1 MPRGSKQ
8 PTRRESG
15 APPSA
20 ESSSG
25 EVAEFLAQV
34 AAAPKAGAPA
44 GGGRLIVA
52 LDATASREPTWDR
65 AAEIQAR
72 MFEEAGKLGG
82 LEVQLAYYRGLR
94 EFRASP
100 WCRDTAA
107 LAREMTGVMCRAG
120 RTQIG
125 RVLRHAR
132 DEARRGRVGA
142 LVFVGDCLEE
152 NADRLCELAGE
163 LGLLGV
169 PAFLFHEGA
178 DTLARHGFERIA
190 ALSGG
195 ACCRFDAASPDQLR
209 DLLAAVAV
217 YAAGGRPALES
228 HARTQGGAA
237 GDLVRQLP
245 PPPPG
250 TGR

>member
-1 MPRGSKQ
+1 MPRSPKQ
-8 PTRRESG
+8 PTRRES
-15 APPSA
+15 ATPPADST
-20 ESSSG
+20 SG
-25 EVAEFLAQV
+25 EVADFLARV
-34 AAAPKAGAPA
+34 AGAPKP
-44 GGGRLIVA
+44 GTSPGSGRLIVA
-52 LDATASREPTWDR
+52 LDATASREPAWDR

-82 LEVQLAYYRGLR
+82 LEVQLAYYRGVG

-100 WCRDTAA
+100 WCRDTGA

-120 RTQIG
+120 RTQIA

-152 NADRLCELAGE
+152 NVDRLCALAGE

-169 PAFLFHEGA
+169 PAFLFHEGG
-178 DTLARHGFERIA
+178 DTLARQGFERIA

-217 YAAGGRPALES
+217 YAAGGRPALEH
-228 HARTQGGAA
+228 HARSRGGAA
-237 GDLVRQLP
+237 DALIRQLP
-245 PPPPG
+245 APPG
-250 TGR
+250 KGR